1 MKKSILILS
10 TLIIVSCKTDNNSS
24 TNNVEAKKTKIENTE
39 SGYKAESGKSL
50 PKFATVKE
58 MLEDSGDFNEEVGTL
73 KFISLDKNNLHIQI
87 SKPILENDLE
97 SVKNEIAKR
106 DIIYVAFQTF
116 AQTDINELTITSI
129 PNSNDNPK
137 KYFEKY
143 KRTLK
148 IDREK
153 AKSILKKYLNTEDF
167 SILYKEQNGIWFP
180 SKSFDILKFEKL
192 DEVFID
198 MIPNKLASH

>member
-10 TLIIVSCKTDNNSS
+10 TLIIVSCKTDNNNSS
-24 TNNVEAKKTKIENTE
+24 TNNVEAEKSTIENTE
-39 SGYKAESGKSL
+39 TADKTESGKSL
-50 PKFATVKE
+50 PKFATLKE

-73 KFISLDKNNLHIQI
+73 KFISLDKNNLHVQV

-97 SVKNEIAKR
+97 SVKNEIVKR

-129 PNSNDNPK
+129 PDSNDNPK

-143 KRTLK
+143 KQTVK
-148 IDREK
+148 INREQAK
-153 AKSILKKYLNTEDF
+153 AILKKYLDSEDF
-167 SILYKEQNGIWFP
+167 SILYEEQSGMWLP
-180 SKSFDILKFEKL
+180 SKKFSVLKFEKL
-192 DEVFID
+192 NEVYAEIA
-198 MIPNKLASH
+198 KK